1 MSLKK
6 NRKYDRFAICWGG
19 EAGDGLQSAGL
30 MLSKFFNR
38 LGYYVHSVPGTQSTI
53 RGGHLWQQIEISSKE
68 LKSHNRKLN
77 MLIAFTAQTLHVH
90 LRDLE
95 KDGILIY
102 NSDKAVIEQ
111 YNEELEEKSISIIP
125 LRLTTLGKEIDS
137 KTPVLINTITIG
149 AILSFLNLSK
159 EEFVNVIQKQFK
171 NKSKTIIDIN
181 IKALEIGYEK
191 GNNYLSFKKNLETP
205 PKNTKENIV
214 ISGNEAISLGA
225 VAGGLKFLA
234 QYPITPASSIL
245 SFLAKHSN
253 DYGLIVRQTEDELAA
268 LSMVLGAS
276 FTGVR
281 AMTATSGPGFS
292 LMAEQLGY
300 ASATETPCVIVLSM
314 RGGPSTGVP
323 TKMEQADLFP
333 AIWSSHGESPRIF
346 LAPRSIEECFETTVR
361 AFNLADKYQM
371 PVILASDFYLS
382 EHVESTKPF
391 DLNVEINRGKIW
403 DEEKDKEETYK
414 RYKLTEDGISPR
426 AFPPNRDT
434 IHVLVGAD
442 HNEESH
448 SLSGNKCGL
457 PESGEMRIKMM
468 EKRFKKF
475 EKLRNQDMRGP
486 SWYGSVKASKTLI
499 CWGSIT
505 GAIQETVDILNIKE
519 GENWN
524 ALSFVDLHPLPVNK
538 VTEELKKVDYGIIVE
553 VNYTGQLETL
563 LYIETN
569 WKPHG
574 KSIHPLTG
582 EALTSKYLLEY
593 LIENQE
599 IMKSILIEAI

>member
-1 MSLKK
+1 
-6 NRKYDRFAICWGG
+6 
-19 EAGDGLQSAGL
+19 
-30 MLSKFFNR
+30 
-38 LGYYVHSVPGTQSTI
+38 
-53 RGGHLWQQIEISSKE
+53 
-68 LKSHNRKLN
+68 

-111 YNEELEEKSISIIP
+111 YNEELEEKNISVISLP
-125 LRLTTLGKEIDS
+125 LMKHGKEIDP
-137 KTPVLINTITIG
+137 KTPVLINTITMG
-149 AILSFLNLSK
+149 VILSLLNLSI
-159 EEFVNVIQKQFK
+159 EEFVEIIKKQFK
-171 NKSKTIIDIN
+171 NKNKTIIDNN
-181 IKALEIGYEK
+181 IKALELGYDK
-191 GNNYLSFKKNLETP
+191 GNNYLSFEKKIESP
-205 PKNTKENIV
+205 SQNTHENII

-253 DYGLIVRQTEDELAA
+253 DYGLIVRQAEDELAA

-333 AIWSSHGESPRIF
+333 VIWSSHGESPRIF

-361 AFNLADKYQM
+361 AFNLADEYQM

-382 EHVESTKPF
+382 EHVESIAPF

-403 DEEKDKEETYK
+403 DKEKDKEETYK
-414 RYKLTEDGISPR
+414 RYKLTDDGISPR
-426 AFPPNRDT
+426 AFPPNPDT

-448 SLSGNKCGL
+448 SLSGNRCGL
-457 PESGEMRIKMM
+457 PESGEMRIKMI
-468 EKRFKKF
+468 EKRFKKL
-475 EKLRNQDMRGP
+475 ENLRNQDMRGP
-486 SWYGSVKASKTLI
+486 TWYGPANASKTLI

-505 GAIQETVDILNIKE
+505 GAIKETVDILNKSE

-524 ALSFVDLHPLPVNK
+524 VLSFVDLHPLPVKK
-538 VTEELKKVDYGIIVE
+538 VTKELEIVNYGIIVE
-553 VNYTGQLETL
+553 VNFTGQFEAL
-563 LYIETN
+563 LNIETN

-582 EALTSKYLLEY
+582 EAPTSKYLLQY
-593 LIENQE
+593 LMENQE
-599 IMKSILIEAI
+599 IKKSKLIKAI